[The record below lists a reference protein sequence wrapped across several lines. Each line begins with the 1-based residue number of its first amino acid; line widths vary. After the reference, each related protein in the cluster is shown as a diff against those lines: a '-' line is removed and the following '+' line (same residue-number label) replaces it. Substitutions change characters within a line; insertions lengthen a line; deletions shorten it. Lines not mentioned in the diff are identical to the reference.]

1 MSSKEPTF
9 GGAIGEAGAP
19 ALDALRS
26 SRESY
31 EGDRLGLLSMLEQHR
46 AGQAQLA
53 LQQQAAAARSAAG
66 SGGPKPVPAAV
77 LTAVNR
83 QINDLREELP
93 SAMSNP
99 ARRDAIEREIQR
111 LNAISNQV
119 LSTYGLGGSFDEDD
133 YDFMTQ

>member
-9 GGAIGEAGAP
+9 GGAVGEAGAP

-53 LQQQAAAARSAAG
+53 LQQQAAAARAAG
-66 SGGPKPVPAAV
+66 GGGGAKPVPAAV
-77 LTAVNR
+77 LTALNAKLSG
-83 QINDLREELP
+83 LRDELP

-99 ARRDAIEREIQR
+99 ARRDEIEKEIRR
-111 LNAISNQV
+111 LNAISDQV
-119 LSTYGLGGSFDEDD
+119 LSSYNLGASFGEDG